1 MISDEEVELALS
13 FKRQLNEKI
22 DLSKQKQ
29 IEIDKQE
36 KELNILLIETEK
48 AKEKFEKQAVDYRNT
63 LKTLREQI
71 VFERE

>member
-22 DLSKQKQ
+22 DLFKQKQ
-29 IEIDKQE
+29 IEIDKLE
-36 KELNILLIETEK
+36 KELNILLTETEK